1 MARKSKKIPGALVE
15 LPARK
20 KKGLG
25 VVIKI
30 TTHQE
35 AYDIHQYCDSVSP
48 LNSYSEI
55 ETKLSENQMRL
66 ASAFGYYGM
75 DSISGEASPRGAK
88 RNYVLVKWI
97 KPPSE
102 WSMETT
108 RLKEDWYPLSI
119 VRVISEVRH
128 TEQ

>member
-1 MARKSKKIPGALVE
+1 MARKSKKLPGALVE

-25 VVIKI
+25 VVLKI
-30 TTHQE
+30 ATHQE
-35 AYDIHQYCDSVSP
+35 AYDIYQYCDSVSP
-48 LNSYSEI
+48 LDSDI

-75 DSISGEASPRGAK
+75 DSISGEVLPRGAK

-102 WSMETT
+102 WSMETA

-119 VRVISEVRH
+119 VRVISEVAY

>member
-1 MARKSKKIPGALVE
+1 MARKSKKLPGALVE

-25 VVIKI
+25 VVLKI
-30 TTHQE
+30 ATHQE
-35 AYDIHQYCDSVSP
+35 AYDIYQYCDSISP
-48 LNSYSEI
+48 LDSDI
-55 ETKLSENQMRL
+55 DVKLSENQMRL

-75 DSISGEASPRGAK
+75 DSYSGEALPRGVK
-88 RNYVLVKWI
+88 RKYALVKWI

-102 WSMETT
+102 WSTDTM
-108 RLKEDWYPLSI
+108 RIKEDWYPLSI
-119 VRVISEVRH
+119 VRVVSEVIH